1 MKNKIKKICSIFL
14 VLLLILILIYNLSMI
29 FQAVLKPNK
38 TPSFFGIKSFVIVSG
53 SMKPRL
59 NLGDMVFVK
68 EVTIEELNKNDI
80 ISFKDENSIVTHRIK
95 DIEIV
100 DGIKY
105 FITKGDNNNTK
116 DNCEVSINDIEG
128 KLIFSIPLIGYISIL
143 LQNKYVLA
151 GLLLIFLIYWFIKN
165 KKEVMMN
172 NENE

>member
-1 MKNKIKKICSIFL
+1 
-14 VLLLILILIYNLSMI
+14 MI

-80 ISFKDENSIVTHRIK
+80 ISYKDENSIVTHRIK

-128 KLIFSIPLIGYISIL
+128 KLIFSIPLIGIRSC
-143 LQNKYVLA
+143 
-151 GLLLIFLIYWFIKN
+151 
-165 KKEVMMN
+165 
-172 NENE
+172 